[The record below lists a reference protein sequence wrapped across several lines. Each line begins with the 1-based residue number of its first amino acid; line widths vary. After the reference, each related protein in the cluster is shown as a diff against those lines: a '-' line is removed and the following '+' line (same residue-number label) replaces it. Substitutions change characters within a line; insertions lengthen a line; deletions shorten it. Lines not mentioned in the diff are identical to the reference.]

1 MRGQKK
7 PLSPTFTGTRNVE
20 TSSEKKGSKGSLIPP
35 FSGIFANPTGRG
47 RKAPI
52 AGIADGRNAGINLE
66 KKRGAKPP

>member
-1 MRGQKK
+1 
-7 PLSPTFTGTRNVE
+7 VE